1 VSPFLLGFTLT
12 VAVLIVLGLR
22 RVAAGPTVF
31 DRLIAV
37 ALVTV
42 NGVVI
47 LVLLGFLFDRPAFFL
62 DIALAYALLAFVLPI
77 AVSRYFEQR
86 SRHVDA
92 TAPGLSGPDEPN
104 AAGGKASGG
113 GRTAGGGAGG
123 KGSGGRRTAG
133 GAGDAGREGGT

>member
-47 LVLLGFLFDRPAFFL
+47 LVLLGFLFERPAFFL
-62 DIALAYALLAFVLPI
+62 DIALAYALLAFILPI

-86 SRHVDA
+86 GRHVDA
-92 TAPGLSGPDEPN
+92 TAPGLAGPDELDGDGAEDEPRVVGDGSDDV
-104 AAGGKASGG
+104 AAGPTSSGEDE
-113 GRTAGGGAGG
+113 R
-123 KGSGGRRTAG
+123 
-133 GAGDAGREGGT
+133 

>member
-92 TAPGLSGPDEPN
+92 TAPGLTGPDEPDG
-104 AAGGKASGG
+104 AGGKGG
-113 GRTAGGGAGG
+113 GRPAGGNAGG
-123 KGSGGRRTAG
+123 KGSGRTAG
-133 GAGDAGREGGT
+133 GNADGAGREGGT